1 MAQTLEEIREKLETA
16 FNTAIIYGN
25 AYNGSAIGPEHLKAA
40 AQLAQAIVAV
50 DDKIDRRND
59 EKNGPKMPGK

>member
-16 FNTAIIYGN
+16 FNTAVLYGN
-25 AYNGSAIGPEHLKAA
+25 AYYGSAVGPEHLKAA
-40 AQLAQAIVAV
+40 AELAKAIVAV

-59 EKNGPKMPGK
+59 EKNGPRMPGK

>member
-16 FNTAIIYGN
+16 FNSAITYGT
-25 AYNGSAIGPEHLKAA
+25 AYNGSAIGAEHMKAA
-40 AQLAQAIVAV
+40 AELAKAIVTV

-59 EKNGPKMPGK
+59 EKNGPRMPGK